1 MSKRS
6 KVLLIV
12 LVSLIVLTLVSI
24 TIPTPDVNKD
34 LEEFEKEIVDPNN
47 QLEPLSNSA
56 SSMFLIDIAKKIEN
70 VISSI
75 VRFFVSGITG
85 IIESI
90 F

>member
-1 MSKRS
+1 MTKRS

-85 IIESI
+85 IIDSI

>member
-1 MSKRS
+1 MTKRS

-12 LVSLIVLTLVSI
+12 LVSLIILTLVSI

>member
-1 MSKRS
+1 MTKRS

-12 LVSLIVLTLVSI
+12 LVSLIILTLVSI

-85 IIESI
+85 IIDSI

>member
-85 IIESI
+85 IIDSI

>member
-1 MSKRS
+1 
-6 KVLLIV
+6 LI
-12 LVSLIVLTLVSI
+12 ILTLVSI

-85 IIESI
+85 IIDSI

>member
-47 QLEPLSNSA
+47 QLEPLNNSA

-85 IIESI
+85 IIDSI